1 MQFLIRCLAL
11 ALTMVSLSG
20 AFAANAEPAAT
31 VDRLFAEALGRGEAK
46 GRLNELVAR
55 FPGRFS
61 GTETL
66 RGAEQWAAEQFR
78 AIGLADVRLQA
89 AQAPNWTR
97 GTIARCVAEAPG
109 TPPLEL
115 AFLAIGGSVGTP
127 VGGVRAEVLRVETI
141 DQLRALD
148 SAKVRGRIVFCDA
161 RLDASLSD
169 TFEAYRRVSDTRR
182 RAAALGGELGA
193 LAVLVRS
200 MTTAVD
206 DAPHTGS
213 MTYDTGKPQIP
224 AAALSTLAAN
234 RLTELMSAGRT
245 VEINLEMDCRP
256 LPDATVHNVI
266 GELRGTEF
274 PEKILLIGA
283 HLDSW
288 DVSPGAHDDGAGIV
302 QVMEVFRMMKALGL
316 KPRHTWRA
324 VLFANEEFGKAGAI
338 KYLSDALAAGEE
350 HFLAIESDVGGFAP
364 IGLQFGS
371 LRGDLPARAAR
382 WRPILEPHGLYR
394 FEPGEGGPDLRAMQL
409 KGIPV
414 AGLITQSHRYFD
426 LHHTPLDTL
435 DQINERELHAG
446 AAALACLAWLADQ
459 DGL

>member
-1 MQFLIRCLAL
+1 MKLTVSGLAFIFSV
-11 ALTMVSLSG
+11 VSAPA
-20 AFAANAEPAAT
+20 AFAARAEPAAT
-31 VDRLFAEALGRGEAK
+31 VDRLFAEALGAGEAK
-46 GRLNELVAR
+46 ARLEELVTL

-61 GTETL
+61 GTDAL
-66 RGAEQWAAEQFR
+66 RGAELWAEGQFR
-78 AIGLADVRLQA
+78 AVGLDQVRLQA
-89 AQAPNWTR
+89 AQAPSWTR
-97 GTIARCVAEAPG
+97 GTIARCAAHVPG
-109 TPPLEL
+109 TAAVDL

-127 VGGVRAEVLRVETI
+127 AGGVRAEVVRVETI
-141 DQLRALD
+141 DELRALD
-148 SAKVRGRIVFCDA
+148 PAAVRGRIVFCDA
-161 RLDASLSD
+161 KLDGSLSD
-169 TFEAYRRVSDTRR
+169 TFDAYRRVSDTRR

-193 LAVLVRS
+193 VAVLVRS

-206 DAPHTGS
+206 NVPHTGS
-213 MTYDTGKPQIP
+213 MTYDAGKPRIP
-224 AAALSTLAAN
+224 AAALSTVAAN
-234 RLTELMSAGRT
+234 RLTALMSGGRAI
-245 VEINLEMDCRP
+245 EISLEMDCRP

-266 GELRGTEF
+266 GELRGSEF
-274 PEKILLIGA
+274 PDKILLIGA

-288 DVSPGAHDDGAGIV
+288 DVSPGAHDDGAGVV
-302 QVMEVFRMMKALGL
+302 QVMEVFRMMKVLGL

-338 KYLSDALAAGEE
+338 KYLSESLAANEE
-350 HFLAIESDVGGFAP
+350 HYFAIESDVGGFAP

-371 LRGDLPARAAR
+371 LRGDLPQRAAR

-426 LHHTPLDTL
+426 LHHTPRDTL
-435 DQINERELHAG
+435 EQVHERELHAG
-446 AAALACLAWLADQ
+446 AAALASLAWLADQ